1 MFIHLRKYFRIRLSI
16 FVIISF
22 TLPIF
27 TFVFYPFNL
36 LKLNP
41 NSFFKKLSYSQK
53 IGEVILVVGMLCFGF
68 IFLYISRFIFNLNG
82 IPIFESVAVLW
93 ILILLTQLYY
103 FTTVRDIQLLGFRIF
118 TALMLSI
125 LLYSLYFGTYYGYYY
140 FKGDHKVFKLNARV
154 SHIVKDGRGYTMHCR
169 GKDFKKSMRIDGA
182 LHTQMLK
189 AGVENYCVSFDV
201 FEGDNKIIYWESY
214 QIKPCE

>member
-1 MFIHLRKYFRIRLSI
+1 MFIHLRKYFIILLSI
-16 FVIISF
+16 FVIFSI

-27 TFVFYPFNL
+27 TFVFNPFNL
-36 LKLNP
+36 LKLNLK
-41 NSFFKKLSYSQK
+41 SVFKKLSYSQK
-53 IGEVILVVGMLCFGF
+53 VGEVFLVLGMLCFGF
-68 IFLYISRFIFNLNG
+68 IFLYISRYIFNLNG
-82 IPIFESVAVLW
+82 IPIFKSVALLW
-93 ILILLTQLYY
+93 LLILLTQLYY
-103 FTTVRDIQLLGFRIF
+103 FATVKEIQLLGLRLF
-118 TALMLSI
+118 TAFMLSI

-140 FKGDHKVFKLNARV
+140 FKGNHKVYQLNASV
-154 SHIVKDGRGYTMHCR
+154 TQVLKEGRGYTMHCR

-201 FEGDNKIIYWESY
+201 FEGENKVIYWESY